1 MWPLSQFY
9 LRQSNLEK
17 AEQYMRDC
25 LSFDIN
31 NEKVMLAYACLL
43 CQLNRTSEATIL
55 FKNLLSK
62 GFEQVKV

>member
-1 MWPLSQFY
+1 
-9 LRQSNLEK
+9 
-17 AEQYMRDC
+17 MRDC